1 MNDLLAMLLEMFSY
15 AFLVRAFVVGALV
28 SICSALLGVSLV
40 LKRYSMIGDGLSHVG
55 FGSLAIATALNLAP
69 LTVSIPIVIAAAFL
83 LLRLGEKT
91 LIKGDAAI
99 ALVSTSSLALGV
111 IIISQTTGMNTDVC
125 NYLFG
130 SILAMNKHDVYL
142 SVALSI
148 TTLVLFVL
156 FYHKLFAIT
165 FDETFAQ
172 ATGVRTDLYNMLI
185 AFLTAITIVVGM
197 RMMGAMLISALII
210 FPALTSMRLFK
221 QFKSVSVCSVCV
233 SICCFFIGIV
243 ISYVYA
249 MPTGASVVLANILA
263 FILFW
268 TINSLKKR
276 RSIMKNR
283 SASALAALICVLL
296 AASCGNR
303 KELSLLEAASL
314 AEAPAAAFAAAK
326 SNNAGTASV
335 QLPPR
340 NETAGADKAK
350 NGGSGG
356 TRSETIEIKEKMFIA
371 QVNDVYLNPEDYF
384 GKTIKLEGL
393 FKLQQYAD
401 KNYYFVLRYGP
412 GCCGNDGNAGF
423 EVAWDDS
430 FTLQPQYPKEDV
442 WVEATGVLKSYEED
456 GFPYLYIAL
465 TSLTLP
471 DTRGAE
477 FVTQ

>member
-1 MNDLLAMLLEMFSY
+1 MNDLFIIFSEMFSY
-15 AFLVRAFVVGALV
+15 TFLVRAFIVGALV

-55 FGSLAIATALNLAP
+55 FGSLAIATAFNLAP

-130 SILAMNKHDVYL
+130 SILAMNKNDVYL
-142 SVALSI
+142 SVALSVMA
-148 TTLVLFVL
+148 LVLFVL

-172 ATGVRTDLYNMLI
+172 ATGIRTGLYNMLI
-185 AFLTAITIVVGM
+185 AFLTAITIVLGM

-210 FPALTSMRLFK
+210 FPALTAMRLFK

-243 ISYVYA
+243 LSYVYA
-249 MPTGASVVLANILA
+249 TPTGASVVLVNIFA

-268 TINSLKKR
+268 TINSLKKGI
-276 RSIMKNR
+276 SIMKNR
-283 SASALAALICVLL
+283 SAGALAALICVLF
-296 AASCGNR
+296 AAGCGNE
-303 KELSLLEAASL
+303 KESAVAAL
-314 AEAPAAAFAAAK
+314 ATAK
-326 SNNAGTASV
+326 SNNAETASV
-335 QLPPR
+335 RLPPR
-340 NETAGADKAK
+340 EEPAGADKAE
-350 NGGSGG
+350 NGDSSE
-356 TRSETIEIKEKMFIA
+356 TRSETIEIKEKLFIS

-384 GKTIKLEGL
+384 GKTIKLQGL
-393 FKLQQYAD
+393 FKSQPYVD
-401 KNYYFVLRYGP
+401 KNYYFVIRYGP

-430 FTLQPQYPKEDV
+430 LTLQPQYPKEDE

-471 DTRGAE
+471 DARGAE
-477 FVTQ
+477 FVAQ